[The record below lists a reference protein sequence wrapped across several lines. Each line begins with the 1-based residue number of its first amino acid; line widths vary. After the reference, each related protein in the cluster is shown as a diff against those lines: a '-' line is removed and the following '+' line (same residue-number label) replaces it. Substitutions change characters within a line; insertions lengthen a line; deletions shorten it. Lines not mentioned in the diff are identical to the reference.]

1 MPKRGIMMDEELK
14 ELERRTYLTF
24 MDDGLLD
31 LFVGWFLFFFSA
43 GVAPGMDFPYLFMIA
58 YLPLWFVAKRA
69 IIYPRIGKVEFG
81 PERKER
87 MREEKR
93 FFVLFLSATS
103 LLGMLFFLSYTPGI
117 FPEEIAQAVRGLGL
131 VPLALI
137 GAAAIA
143 FTGYWKQLNRF
154 YAYAALLAAMSIGGH
169 ALGAEPYLYFLIPG
183 MMIGL
188 AGGAQLIN
196 FIQKYS
202 LPKEGG

>member
-1 MPKRGIMMDEELK
+1 MDEELK
-14 ELERRTYLTF
+14 ELERRTYLTY

-43 GVAPGMDFPYLFMIA
+43 GVAPGTDFPYLFMIA
-58 YLPLWFVAKRA
+58 YIPIWLSAKRL
-69 IIYPRIGKVEFG
+69 IVYPRIGKVEFG

-87 MREEKR
+87 MRKEKS
-93 FFVLFLSATS
+93 FFVIFLSAAS
-103 LLGMLFFLSYTPGI
+103 LLGMLFFLLYTPGV
-117 FPEEIAQAVRGLGL
+117 FPEEIAQAVKGLKL

-137 GAAAIA
+137 IAAGLA
-143 FTGYWKQLNRF
+143 FLAYWKQLNRF
-154 YAYAALLAAMSIGGH
+154 YAYAILLGAMSVGGH

-188 AGGAQLIN
+188 AGLAQLIN
-196 FIQKYS
+196 FTQRYP